1 MYSNSLFLT
10 LILNHTILRN
20 FVMIIIERYMD
31 TSYLINA
38 ETFFEEDFYANL
50 PLVGFYFMQ
59 GRKNT

>member
-1 MYSNSLFLT
+1 
-10 LILNHTILRN
+10 
-20 FVMIIIERYMD
+20 MD